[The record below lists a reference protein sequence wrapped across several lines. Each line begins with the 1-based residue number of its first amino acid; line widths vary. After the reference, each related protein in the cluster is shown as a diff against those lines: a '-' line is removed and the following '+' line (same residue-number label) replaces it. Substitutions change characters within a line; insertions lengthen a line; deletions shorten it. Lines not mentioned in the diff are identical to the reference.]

1 MTQFVSVNELVTA
14 TRLSLP
20 TIHRKIKSKEIPCT
34 RMGRR
39 ILIPASFL
47 KELEEKAISST
58 SKTEV

>member
-1 MTQFVSVNELVTA
+1 MPQFISINELVTA

-20 TIHRKIKSKEIPCT
+20 TVYRKIKSKEIPST
-34 RMGRR
+34 RMGKR

-47 KELEEKAISST
+47 KELEEKAISTS

>member
-1 MTQFVSVNELVTA
+1 MPQFISINELVTA
-14 TRLSLP
+14 THLSLP
-20 TIHRKIKSKEIPCT
+20 TVYRKIKSKEIPST
-34 RMGRR
+34 RMGKR